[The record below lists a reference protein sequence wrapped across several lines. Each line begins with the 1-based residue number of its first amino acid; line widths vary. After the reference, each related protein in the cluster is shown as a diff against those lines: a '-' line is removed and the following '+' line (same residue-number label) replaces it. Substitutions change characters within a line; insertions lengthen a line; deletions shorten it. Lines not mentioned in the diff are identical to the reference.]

1 MPHIHEKIDFTV
13 EAFIVHDN
21 KVLLR
26 MHDKFNQWL
35 SVGGH
40 IELHE
45 NPVQAIIREVKEE
58 TGLSISL
65 YTTDT
70 SLYDDPDY
78 KKLTPPVYM
87 AEHTVSE
94 KHTHVTLVYFAT
106 TDNDIVT
113 DAIFEHEKNS
123 ETRWFTEDEIKVMD
137 LKNNIRFYALEAL
150 RVLG

>member
-13 EAFIVHDN
+13 EAFIVYNN

-45 NPVQAIIREVKEE
+45 NPVEAIIREVKEE

-70 SLYDDPDY
+70 ASYDDPDY
-78 KKLTPPVYM
+78 KKLTPPMYM
-87 AEHTVSE
+87 AEHKVNE
-94 KHTHVTLVYFAT
+94 NHTHITLVYFGTAD
-106 TDNDIVT
+106 TDVIT
-113 DAIFEHEKNS
+113 DATFEHEKNS
-123 ETRWFTEDEIKVMD
+123 ETRWFTEDEIKSMN
-137 LKNNIRFYALEAL
+137 LKNNIRFYSLQALKL
-150 RVLG
+150 FS